1 MVGVMGGG
9 KGIRGCGVLCGGRR
23 TPELGLV
30 TPVLSCAVGDPVV

>member
-9 KGIRGCGVLCGGRR
+9 KGIRGCGVLRGGRG